1 MKIFSIMACKNLCVN
16 YKAKK
21 PKNAQRY
28 LSGQKR
34 CFVCDLFIKWEG
46 LRCPCCGFKLRVKPR
61 TTKYRE
67 QYRIARNIQRI

>member
-1 MKIFSIMACKNLCVN
+1 MVCKNICIE

-21 PKNAQRY
+21 PKNSLRY

-34 CFVCDLFIKWEG
+34 CFVCDIFMKWEG
-46 LRCPCCGFKLRVKPR
+46 IRCPCCGHRLRVKPR

-67 QYRIARNIQRI
+67 QYRIAKNIKHI